1 MRLNCV
7 PSAPLHTDA
16 LHPNETDQRRSAPTH
31 RLEFKSVEV
40 TKKRKVKKLIV
51 CRNVKIELN

>member
-1 MRLNCV
+1 M

-16 LHPNETDQRRSAPTH
+16 LHPNETDQRRSAPTR